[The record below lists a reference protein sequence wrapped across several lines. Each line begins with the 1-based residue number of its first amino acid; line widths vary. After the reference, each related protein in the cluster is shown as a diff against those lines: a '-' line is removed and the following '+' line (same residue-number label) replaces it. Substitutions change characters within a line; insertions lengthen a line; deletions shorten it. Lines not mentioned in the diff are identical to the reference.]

1 MDSELSLP
9 TRIILAITGMLLSIF
24 VWRYLRGSSSF
35 TADGVDP
42 RWDRAVE
49 ISQATKQPGLVLVTA
64 DWCGGCQFLHNNVL
78 SRSDIRREI
87 AEKYTFFK
95 LDMTDPGEVAIKK
108 ANQLGVHVYPTLI
121 RYDETGRETDRQ
133 HGMTPQAMLDW
144 LHDGE

>member
-9 TRIILAITGMLLSIF
+9 TRIIFAIIGVLLSIIA
-24 VWRYLRGSSSF
+24 WRYLKGYSTF

-49 ISQATKQPGLVLVTA
+49 ISHATKQPGLVLVTA
-64 DWCGGCQFLHNNVL
+64 DWCGGCQYLHNNVL
-78 SRSDIRREI
+78 SRSDIRHEI

-95 LDMTDPGEVAIKK
+95 LDMTEPGDVAIRK

-121 RYDETGRETDRQ
+121 RYDASGKESDRQ

-144 LHDGE
+144 LRDGE